1 MRSSHSG
8 TESFQ
13 SYLKACFDEGIA
25 SSLVLI
31 AKRRDGSDV
40 LDTYMGGPSRALPS
54 QCPIDDQTIFTLASC
69 TKLPT
74 TVAAL
79 QLVDKKLITI
89 DEDVSQLL
97 PVLGRQKI
105 LVGWQADGSPIL
117 RERRNPIT
125 LRQLLTH
132 SSGCGYDFYHP
143 DLKRF
148 RRYQGTTPATKKAKV
163 TEWFDQ
169 PLVFE
174 PGQGWEYGAGLDWV
188 GKLIE
193 QISGMSLEDYMSRY
207 VWAPLG
213 ASSYTFWPDAPG
225 YTRELATLAKRD
237 RATGKL
243 DVSLEG
249 LDLNRNVKECF
260 GGHGAYCSA
269 ADYAELMF
277 SLLANDERVLRPSSV
292 ELMFENQ
299 LSAESKEALQEV
311 MRTRDL
317 AGGDYYAGEVYSW
330 GLGGLLVEETHDSEA
345 PYDRGA
351 KTLAWCSA
359 LNHYWFIDRSK
370 GVCGLLMTHVVPS
383 PDAQIKPLIRAFLQ
397 HTYRENARPAFPSF
411 L

>member
-1 MRSSHSG
+1 MPHRRPNLLRSHHAQ
-8 TESFQ
+8 SFPPP
-13 SYLKACFDEGIA
+13 
-25 SSLVLI
+25 SLVE
-31 AKRRDGSDV
+31 
-40 LDTYMGGPSRALPS
+40 
-54 QCPIDDQTIFTLASC
+54 
-69 TKLPT
+69 
-74 TVAAL
+74 
-79 QLVDKKLITI
+79 KKLII
-89 DEDVSQLL
+89 LDEDVSPLL
-97 PVLGRQKI
+97 SVLGRQQI

-117 RERRNPIT
+117 RKRRNPIT

-148 RRYQGTTPATKKAKV
+148 RRYQGTTPATQKAKV
-163 TEWFDQ
+163 AEWFNQ

-174 PGQGWEYGAGLDWV
+174 PGQGWEYGAGLDW
-188 GKLIE
+188 LYLLAE
-193 QISGMSLEDYMSRY
+193 FSGCH
-207 VWAPLG
+207 
-213 ASSYTFWPDAPG
+213 
-225 YTRELATLAKRD
+225 RELATLAKRD

-277 SLLANDERVLRPSSV
+277 SLLVNDERVLRPSSV

-299 LSAESKEALQEV
+299 LSPESKQALQEV

-317 AGGDYYAGEVYSW
+317 VGGDYYAGEVYSW

-345 PYDRGA
+345 PYDRGP

-383 PDAQIKPLIRAFLQ
+383 PDAKIKPLIRAFLQ